1 MSRPSFAP
9 RVIARAS
16 SSASTNSDSNLN
28 ARARRDD
35 ATWYRAS
42 GYRTTKLS
50 DVERTQLQDGDASY
64 TVVKVDVGPVTAY
77 TGGRYDGQKVAAPWA
92 STATTPAT
100 ERRGQKERA
109 YVFDSSALDASD
121 GAPSTTRIVSVTST
135 RPLGIIFEP
144 DARGRIRVADFV
156 RGSDADK
163 AASVARLSPVGADCA
178 RRGDV
183 LRAFTA
189 TQVSFTTTGALLGD
203 LSGTK
208 RVRTLYGCDG
218 ESWER
223 ATAALT
229 NGRVADGPV
238 TLVLERL
245 ADADATERESWAR
258 EEREIEFRGLGEKT
272 TVEVKRERA
281 REIGEPQTAVNA
293 SILVGALSF
302 LLLIA
307 AGFT

>member
-16 SSASTNSDSNLN
+16 SSASTNSNSNLN

-163 AASVARLSPVGADCA
+163 ASSVARLSPVGADCA

-189 TQVSFTTTGALLGD
+189 TQVSFTTTGALIGD

-258 EEREIEFRGLGEKT
+258 EERKIEFRGLGEKT
-272 TVEVKRERA
+272 TVEVQRERA

>member
-1 MSRPSFAP
+1 MSRAAVAP
-9 RVIARAS
+9 RGVIVVARAS
-16 SSASTNSDSNLN
+16 PSSNANANAN
-28 ARARRDD
+28 ARRNE
-35 ATWYRAS
+35 TWYRAA
-42 GYRTTKLS
+42 GYRSTRLAET
-50 DVERTQLQDGDASY
+50 ERAELQDGDRDASSY

-77 TGGRYDGQKVAAPWA
+77 TGGRYDGQKLAAPWA

-109 YVFDSSALDASD
+109 YVFDSSALD
-121 GAPSTTRIVSVTST
+121 GAPSKIVSVTST

-144 DARGRIRVADFV
+144 DAQGRIRVADFV

-163 AASVARLSPVGADCA
+163 AASVARLSPQGADCA

-223 ATAALT
+223 ACAALT

-245 ADADATERESWAR
+245 SDVDSAERESWER
-258 EEREIEFRGLGEKT
+258 EERELEFRGLGDKT

-281 REIGEPQTAVNA
+281 REIDEPQTAVNA

-302 LLLIA
+302 ALLIA
-307 AGFT
+307 TGFM

>member
-1 MSRPSFAP
+1 
-9 RVIARAS
+9 
-16 SSASTNSDSNLN
+16 
-28 ARARRDD
+28 
-35 ATWYRAS
+35 
-42 GYRTTKLS
+42 
-50 DVERTQLQDGDASY
+50 
-64 TVVKVDVGPVTAY
+64 
-77 TGGRYDGQKVAAPWA
+77 VAAPWA

-109 YVFDSSALDASD
+109 YVFDSSALDASAGD

-293 SILVGALSF
+293 SILVGALAF

>member
-16 SSASTNSDSNLN
+16 SSASASANSNSN

-293 SILVGALSF
+293 SILVGALAF

>member
-1 MSRPSFAP
+1 M
-9 RVIARAS
+9 
-16 SSASTNSDSNLN
+16 
-28 ARARRDD
+28 
-35 ATWYRAS
+35 
-42 GYRTTKLS
+42 
-50 DVERTQLQDGDASY
+50 
-64 TVVKVDVGPVTAY
+64 
-77 TGGRYDGQKVAAPWA
+77 
-92 STATTPAT
+92 
-100 ERRGQKERA
+100 
-109 YVFDSSALDASD
+109 
-121 GAPSTTRIVSVTST
+121 
-135 RPLGIIFEP
+135 
-144 DARGRIRVADFV
+144 ADFV

-245 ADADATERESWAR
+245 ADAEATERESWAR
-258 EEREIEFRGLGEKT
+258 EERKIEFRGLGEKT
-272 TVEVKRERA
+272 TVEVQRERA

>member
-16 SSASTNSDSNLN
+16 SSASTNSNSNLN

-245 ADADATERESWAR
+245 ADAEATERESWAR
-258 EEREIEFRGLGEKT
+258 EERKIEFRGLGEKT
-272 TVEVKRERA
+272 TVEVQRERA

>member
-16 SSASTNSDSNLN
+16 SSASANSNSN

-189 TQVSFTTTGALLGD
+189 TQVSFTTSGALLGD

-258 EEREIEFRGLGEKT
+258 EERKIEFRGLGEKT
-272 TVEVKRERA
+272 TVEVQRERA

>member
-16 SSASTNSDSNLN
+16 SSASTNSNSNLN

-258 EEREIEFRGLGEKT
+258 EERKIEFRGLGEKT
-272 TVEVKRERA
+272 TQEVKRERA

>member
-16 SSASTNSDSNLN
+16 SSASASANSNSN

-121 GAPSTTRIVSVTST
+121 APSTTRIVSVTST

-281 REIGEPQTAVNA
+281 REIGEPQTAVNT
-293 SILVGALSF
+293 SILVGALAF

>member
-16 SSASTNSDSNLN
+16 SSASTNSNSNLN

-272 TVEVKRERA
+272 TQEVKRERA